1 MYIHFKTMKF
11 VYMCSTKTR
20 EYEIHQRKYSF
31 WLQKVVKNN
40 LNIISKKF
48 RGDTI
53 HITFSTNLYR
63 VSLFCTT
70 FSGNHEKKRKY
81 RFKLQKRVK
90 IQKILFLKTL
100 EVDYITI
107 PPLFLTTSHFGRIY
121 SQKHI
126 FL

>member
-1 MYIHFKTMKF
+1 MHT
-11 VYMCSTKTR
+11 CSTKTR

-48 RGDTI
+48 RGDTYNLFHEFISRSLTRRI
-53 HITFSTNLYR
+53 HIGWITFLYDFLGKSR
-63 VSLFCTT
+63 
-70 FSGNHEKKRKY
+70 KKA
-81 RFKLQKRVK
+81 K
-90 IQKILFLKTL
+90 IPFLVTKTRQNSKKILFLNTL

-107 PPLFLTTSHFGRIY
+107 SPLFLMISHFGRIY

>member
-1 MYIHFKTMKF
+1 MYVHIYRFALN
-11 VYMCSTKTR
+11 VYTCSTKTR

-48 RGDTI
+48 RGDTY
-53 HITFSTNLYR
+53 NLFHEFISR
-63 VSLFCTT
+63 SLTRGFTLDGSFFCTT

-90 IQKILFLKTL
+90 IQKKYYF
-100 EVDYITI
+100 
-107 PPLFLTTSHFGRIY
+107 
-121 SQKHI
+121 
-126 FL
+126 